1 MICKKCGTPLPDD
14 SKFCDNCG
22 AAIDSSA
29 DTAQAVLDETAG
41 KAGAALNS
49 SREEADRAL
58 NSMKHNSNKS
68 LSSAD
73 AAIAAIDDILEKSG
87 VNVSEIEQE
96 APMIQPVDNIPPQ
109 QQYNAPQPPP
119 QAYMPPPPEPVY
131 PAPEEAPETAGYTEE
146 KPVKVGAGRLI
157 GAGFITIIALL
168 LMIILSLMF
177 CMKLGISG
185 DIIRHRVDNMSF
197 AAAIDGDLEGRTL
210 YDDMYGALAFS
221 DITQGKANR
230 SEFRE
235 YILNTGMQSFIGK
248 KAGSY
253 VDYMMK
259 GDMSDPSVT
268 TDEMIDVFMDSEG
281 ADKAAFGYELQAA
294 DYNKLRK
301 QLEKNDLERK
311 LSLDQWSR
319 KVGFSLDNLNYMF
332 SFITLGVIL
341 ALVLV
346 LLIWIAVIVDK
357 RGKHLLGFYG
367 NIFKW
372 SGALVFLIGAV
383 ILAGGGIAYIL
394 TGQAVFYI
402 VPQVL
407 LPFSLVALCTGALE
421 FFIGSLFRRIKT
433 AIRRKEKR
441 NKAVEKALAQA
452 NI

>member
-1 MICKKCGTPLPDD
+1 MICKKCGSPVPDD
-14 SKFCDNCG
+14 AKFCDNCG
-22 AAIDSSA
+22 AAVADS
-29 DTAQAVLDETAG
+29 TKAVLDETAG
-41 KAGAALNS
+41 KAGAALSS
-49 SREEADRAL
+49 SREEADKAL
-58 NSMKHNSNKS
+58 NEMKNTKS

-109 QQYNAPQPPP
+109 YGAPQPGP
-119 QAYMPPPPEPVY
+119 QAYMPPPAEPVY
-131 PAPEEAPETAGYTEE
+131 PAPAPEEEPETSGYEEE

-157 GAGFITIIALL
+157 CAGFITVIAFL
-168 LMIILSLMF
+168 LMIVLSLMF

-185 DIIRHRVDNMSF
+185 DIIRRRVEHMSL
-197 AAAIDGDLEGRTL
+197 ATAIDGDLDGKTL

-235 YILNTGMQSFIGK
+235 YLLNTDLLKFAGK
-248 KAGSY
+248 KAGQY
-253 VDYMMK
+253 VDYMMI
-259 GDMSDPSVT
+259 GDMADPSVT
-268 TDEMIDVFMDSEG
+268 ADEIVDMFKDSSG
-281 ADKAAFGYELQAA
+281 ADDAAFGYTLQTA

-301 QLEKNDLERK
+301 QIEKNNTEK
-311 LSLDQWSR
+311 NLSLDRWSR
-319 KVGFSLDNLNYMF
+319 MAGFSLENLNYMF

-372 SGALVFLIGAV
+372 SGALIFLIGAV
-383 ILAGGGIAYIL
+383 ILAGGSIAYLL

-402 VPQVL
+402 VPQML
-407 LPFSLVALCTGALE
+407 LPFSLLAICTGALE
-421 FFIGSLFRRIKT
+421 FLLGSLFRRIKT

-452 NI
+452 NV